1 MNVEVVSKVAKL
13 IPKTSAL
20 FVCDIQERFR
30 PLIQY
35 MPSVIHV
42 AKNMINSAHILN
54 IPIVATEQYPK
65 ALGSTVDELKEP
77 LKKASANIFE
87 KKKFSMFLPE
97 VETLLHKWKPK
108 TILLVGIESH
118 VCVLQTAL
126 DLVAHGYDVHL
137 LADGISS
144 QKIFQRTIA
153 IERMKQS
160 GVFITTSESAAFQLM
175 ESADCQGFK
184 EIQSF
189 FKESCPD
196 NGL

>member
-65 ALGSTVDELKEP
+65 ALGCTVDELKEP

-87 KKKFSMFLPE
+87 KKKE
-97 VETLLHKWKPK
+97 VLNVLTRGRDFTPQMETKNYP
-108 TILLVGIESH
+108 
-118 VCVLQTAL
+118 
-126 DLVAHGYDVHL
+126 
-137 LADGISS
+137 
-144 QKIFQRTIA
+144 
-153 IERMKQS
+153 
-160 GVFITTSESAAFQLM
+160 
-175 ESADCQGFK
+175 
-184 EIQSF
+184 
-189 FKESCPD
+189 SCW
-196 NGL
+196 N